1 MSFLRKLLSLLD
13 CFQDFHE
20 NIIIL
25 SKPIPSCAT
34 YRRTIKAIG
43 LKKVKAYEKIFL
55 ETWDFPQNI
64 YLRWTLFLWLNCN
77 RFSRTFLT
85 FSKKSKNE
93 KHPEQPHHKRI
104 RGKPIGNTVYLYL
117 PLFAWQYYR
126 YPVEILKQSYFSTL

>member
-93 KHPEQPHHKRI
+93 KHPE
-104 RGKPIGNTVYLYL
+104 
-117 PLFAWQYYR
+117 
-126 YPVEILKQSYFSTL
+126 YFSILHIKASRTTKEFEENLLATLYIFICLFLLDKVTVIL